1 MALNDTILKDMT
13 TAMKEQNK
21 FDLSVLRMLK
31 SALQL
36 EKINLKHD
44 LSDEEVMV
52 VIKRQVKQRKDSISE
67 FEKYGKTEEVENLN
81 KEIACLQIYLPA
93 EFSEEEINAKLDE
106 IFEELKPESMKDMG
120 RVMKEATARLG
131 AGADG
136 SLLSKLVKENC
147 DMIATIPMK
156 GDIDSLN
163 ASVATGVLAYEIVR
177 QRLGKK

>member
-13 TAMKEQNK
+13 TAMKEQDK
-21 FDLSVLRMLK
+21 FNLSVLRMLK

-52 VIKRQVKQRKDSISE
+52 VIKRQVKQRKDSMAE
-67 FEKYGKTEEVENLN
+67 YEKYGKVGEVENLK
-81 KEIACLQIYLPA
+81 KEIECLSKYLPA
-93 EFSEEEINAKLDE
+93 ELSEEEINKQLDV
-106 IFEELKPESMKDMG
+106 IFDELKPESMKDMG

-136 SLLSKLVKENC
+136 SLVSKLVRER
-147 DMIATIPMK
+147 
-156 GDIDSLN
+156 LN
-163 ASVATGVLAYEIVR
+163 
-177 QRLGKK
+177 K

>member
-1 MALNDTILKDMT
+1 MALNDMILSDMT

-31 SALQL
+31 SAIQL

-67 FEKYGKTEEVENLN
+67 YEKYGKNEEVDNLN
-81 KEIACLQIYLPA
+81 KEISCLQKYLPA
-93 EFSEEEINAKLDE
+93 ELSEEEINVKLDE
-106 IFEELKPESMKDMG
+106 IFDELKPESMKDMG
-120 RVMKEATARLG
+120 RVMKEATSRLG

-136 SLLSKLVKENC
+136 SLVSKLVK
-147 DMIATIPMK
+147 D
-156 GDIDSLN
+156 
-163 ASVATGVLAYEIVR
+163 
-177 QRLGKK
+177 RLSK